1 MCKQVNLSMTFLGLS
16 LVFSSGACCP
26 FLRGVGLP
34 WQPDGGPHGFSKHS
48 SQGGDRQIKPE

>member
-16 LVFSSGACCP
+16 LVLSSGACCP

-34 WQPDGGPHGFSKHS
+34 WQPDGGPHGFSKHYL
-48 SQGGDRQIKPE
+48 SQGGDR